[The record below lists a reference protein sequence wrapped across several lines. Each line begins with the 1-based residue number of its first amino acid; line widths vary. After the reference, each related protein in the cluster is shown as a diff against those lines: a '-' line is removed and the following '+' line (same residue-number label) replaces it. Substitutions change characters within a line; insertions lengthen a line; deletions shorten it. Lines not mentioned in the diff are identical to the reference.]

1 MKSRKNR
8 MKGGTDPFAKTPPIP
23 PPTDEN
29 SIRKWFPNYK
39 IEYHDIYSTYF
50 TKPPQFLSMLPK
62 KIKEALLKKDP
73 NFADAD
79 NVSQMLVG
87 EIKDALTAKKTADD
101 QEAASQPLEEETI
114 KKLNT
119 AYLQSKK
126 DITQKDQPEDYFQDR
141 LRRSL
146 SMTYQ
151 VSNKILQDRYIEAA
165 KNYIEE
171 KPVEEETVVDLT
183 QQKFEKLFKIVNCNP
198 SCLGREREINI
209 LADGMV
215 SYQNKLVRINEEI
228 LKTPA
233 PTEKSD
239 IESYNN
245 TIASAE
251 KFIEDQRKNPL
262 EFTQDEVKAF
272 IAGLKSGAL
281 KEIYPTIS
289 SQCDAKAPETQKS
302 EDSKKSKEEQ
312 EDSEKSKEEQ
322 EDSKKSKE
330 EQKDSTKSKKEARGE
345 TEKKSQLFLDGTP
358 RTPEDMQK
366 LVQNFKYSNLRDL
379 LTSVVFKMKSDEKT
393 DRSKEKEFLI
403 TLMRKKYFE
412 EKQTELLKLIK
423 ILNKTEQLT
432 AVDQIAQTSGK
443 KMFEELKQTMTE
455 ETFLGDL
462 KTIYRGVD
470 VELQKFD
477 AINKKKELEN
487 QNVQAIEDNRKLKFA
502 RKTEYIHGFLSRNGA
517 AEEFIAN
524 VNKSG
529 VNATKDFDFNQAF
542 PTESKEEFWDKVFGL
557 KWKPVSKTAP
567 RPVKEHFRVKFEKL
581 PEPWAIELNKELNHF
596 KQNEEGSFIN
606 NYGTVVDV
614 LGNPIELN
622 GGYRKSKK
630 RSRLSKNKT
639 RRKLS
644 SKKFRRRAIIK

>member
-1 MKSRKNR
+1 
-8 MKGGTDPFAKTPPIP
+8 MKGGTNPFQVTT
-23 PPTDEN
+23 TDEN

-39 IEYHDIYSTYF
+39 IQHEDIYHTYF
-50 TKPPQFLSMLPK
+50 TKPPIVLSSLPK

-79 NVSQMLVG
+79 TVSQTLAG
-87 EIKDALTAKKTADD
+87 EIKYALQAKKTADD
-101 QEAASQPLEEETI
+101 QEAASQPLEKETI

-183 QQKFEKLFKIVNCNP
+183 QQKFEKLFRIVNCNP
-198 SCLGREREINI
+198 SCLGKEREINI

-215 SYQNKLVRINEEI
+215 SYQNKLVGINEEI
-228 LKTPA
+228 LKTPKPIENSA
-233 PTEKSD
+233 L
-239 IESYNN
+239 ESYNN

-302 EDSKKSKEEQ
+302 EDSTKSNK
-312 EDSEKSKEEQ
+312 DQ
-322 EDSKKSKE
+322 EDSKE
-330 EQKDSTKSKKEARGE
+330 EVIGDI
-345 TEKKSQLFLDGTP
+345 EKNSLMFLDGTP
-358 RTPEDMQK
+358 RTPEVMQE
-366 LVQNFKYSNLRDL
+366 LLQIFKYSNLRDL

-412 EKQTELLKLIK
+412 EKKSELINLIE

-477 AINKKKELEN
+477 AINKKKELDN
-487 QNVQAIEDNRKLKFA
+487 QKVQAIEDNRKLKLA
-502 RKTEYIHGFLSRNGA
+502 RKKEYIQGFLSRNGEA

-542 PTESKEEFWDKVFGL
+542 PGESKEEFWDKVFGL

>member
-1 MKSRKNR
+1 MENR
-8 MKGGTDPFAKTPPIP
+8 MKGGPNPFQIIPKT
-23 PPTDEN
+23 PTDEN

-39 IEYHDIYSTYF
+39 IEYDAIYNNYF
-50 TKPPQFLSMLPK
+50 KKPPLGLNTLPK
-62 KIKEALLKKDP
+62 KIKEILQKDP
-73 NFADAD
+73 DFADAE
-79 NVSQMLVG
+79 NVSKMLAH
-87 EIKDALTAKKTADD
+87 EIREALQAKKKAEDE
-101 QEAASQPLEEETI
+101 EAASQHLEEETI

-126 DITQKDQPEDYFQDR
+126 DISQKDQPEEFFHDR

-146 SMTYQ
+146 SLTYQ

-165 KNYIEE
+165 KNYVEQ

-183 QQKFEKLFKIVNCNP
+183 QQKFEKLFRIVNCNP
-198 SCLGREREINI
+198 SCLGKEREINI
-209 LADGMV
+209 LADGIV
-215 SYQNKLVRINEEI
+215 SYQNKLVGINEEI

-233 PTEKSD
+233 PTEQSAL
-239 IESYNN
+239 ESYNN

-251 KFIEDQRKNPL
+251 KFIEDQKKNPL

-302 EDSKKSKEEQ
+302 EDSTKSKK
-312 EDSEKSKEEQ
+312 DQ
-322 EDSKKSKE
+322 EDSKE
-330 EQKDSTKSKKEARGE
+330 EVISDI
-345 TEKKSQLFLDGTP
+345 EKNSLMFLDGTP
-358 RTPEDMQK
+358 RTPKVMQE
-366 LVQNFKYSNLRDL
+366 LLQIFKYSNLRDL
-379 LTSVVFKMKSDEKT
+379 LTSVVFKMKSDENT

-403 TLMRKKYFE
+403 ALMRKKYFE
-412 EKQTELLKLIK
+412 EKKSELINLIE

-455 ETFLGDL
+455 NTFLGDL

-470 VELQKFD
+470 LELQKFD
-477 AINKKKELEN
+477 AKNKEAELQN
-487 QNVQAIEDNRKLKFA
+487 QKVQAIEDNRKLKFA
-502 RKTEYIHGFLSRNGA
+502 KKKEYIQEFLSRNGEA
-517 AEEFIAN
+517 AEEFIEN
-524 VNKSG
+524 VKKNG
-529 VNATKDFDFNQAF
+529 VNATKDFDFLQVF
-542 PTESKEEFWDKVFGL
+542 PKESKEDFWDKVFGL

-567 RPVKEHFRVKFEKL
+567 RPVKEQFRVKFEKL
-581 PEPWAIELNKELNHF
+581 PEPWAIELNKELNNF

-606 NYGTVVDV
+606 ANGTVVDV
-614 LGNPIELN
+614 LGNPIKLD

-630 RSRLSKNKT
+630 RARLSKNKN

-644 SKKFRRRAIIK
+644 SKKCRRRAIIK